1 MYTLVFCLK
10 ENTHAAGVQQRLRR
24 FAATSPR
31 KGNCMKRTIFLLGF
45 CAALLLPPA
54 AFADVPGVSREARQ
68 RMFEARRR
76 AEAEARIARVMVQDA
91 VGGVQFVFEIA
102 GPGTCEYTLR
112 GPQSDD
118 DLGPVVAKSR
128 LTAEGA
134 DKHVLKDKAVI
145 APETKENE
153 NGRYRLEALCRVR
166 PVEQTN
172 FGPKE
177 SGQVKEVR
185 ITRSFRLRRKSIYRV
200 TS

>member
-1 MYTLVFCLK
+1 MNRAIV
-10 ENTHAAGVQQRLRR
+10 
-24 FAATSPR
+24 
-31 KGNCMKRTIFLLGF
+31 LLGLF
-45 CAALLLPPA
+45 LCSTFAPA

-76 AEAEARIARVMVQDA
+76 AEAEARIARVMVQEA

-112 GPQSDD
+112 GPQSGD

-128 LTAEGA
+128 LSAEGA

-172 FGPKE
+172 FGAKE
-177 SGQVKEVR
+177 TGQVKEVR
-185 ITRSFRLRRKSIYRV
+185 ITRSFHLRRESIYRV
-200 TS
+200 TG

>member
-1 MYTLVFCLK
+1 
-10 ENTHAAGVQQRLRR
+10 
-24 FAATSPR
+24 
-31 KGNCMKRTIFLLGF
+31 MKRAIVLLGLF
-45 CAALLLPPA
+45 LCSTLAPA

-68 RMFEARRR
+68 RMFEQRMR
-76 AEAEARIARVMVQDA
+76 AEAEARIARVMVQEA

-112 GPQSDD
+112 GPQSGD
-118 DLGPVVAKSR
+118 DLGPVVTKSR
-128 LTAEGA
+128 LSAEGA
-134 DKHVLKDKAVI
+134 DQHVLKDKAVI

-153 NGRYRLEALCRVR
+153 NGRYRLEALCRVK

-177 SGQVKEVR
+177 SWLVKEVH
-185 ITRSFRLRRKSIYRV
+185 IKRSFHLRRESIYRV